1 MTGPPNRTPGQAPSG
16 RSAAEIE
23 AEIRAERARLAMED
37 DLGIVRVKELPL
49 ETESRDHARGQHGRH
64 AEANSRRGQPSS
76 RGPPGQPSLPGSN
89 GVAWGMDQV
98 WQDAI
103 AAKIFDDDEAETVK
117 NLDDL
122 GGGRLYD
129 NAAPVRPQTARIS
142 HMTMRILNQRNARS
156 GNHPAEHPAP
166 NKGGRPNP
174 NQGPAQ
180 PGRNNNPTAAN
191 LSSHRGN
198 NKSTLAPSARPKH
211 KVINVNPRARQVK
224 QPRAQP
230 VRASPAVL
238 PMRETT
244 INPNAPLSFEIENVI
259 QKVVVNF
266 SSRDINPA
274 LPALI
279 LLSAAAPPELGF
291 MTVVIY
297 NNKYC
302 EWPVSAWFDY
312 STGADNL
319 LTAIFQNDGGQ
330 QGYGLQFKDYDDL
343 VKFMDTVKLL
353 QAGKHPNQVGSASVP
368 APTVIRTPTPT
379 VTRTPTPT
387 AIAATARNTLQPEA
401 PREASNTGSVRPRAA
416 SPQVPTPTNV
426 PSISGTTLVPAGF
439 SEPTT
444 PSTHPD
450 VNSAEAGPMLAF
462 RNAAIVTCRT
472 LFQFFHLTGAA
483 TNGTTMT
490 VEDMEQTAEGI
501 RSGVLEHSMN
511 TARAQGASE
520 EQIQVL
526 RDTINEYFRSQLA
539 EVQRAVTNFRRVYS
553 IDFLMSRRSAAISPE
568 VSMADIPDL
577 PQPGSSSSRG
587 RVPSRGRASPYQN
600 ATPDKP
606 QISKSASAMQWVLSG
621 DAPTEPGSGIPNPEV
636 DTTPTAPSS
645 AQATGPSVVGL
656 GGTPDTGLQNSR
668 WASGGEAPKHANCF
682 TGLRYEKSWSKR
694 TYLDDLAQLDP
705 NTAVTAD
712 TESIMDHFFPLP
724 DATRAQP
731 SPQASTVDGNRD
743 KMEDLSVDMSRLSI
757 QSPTAP
763 PRRSARLAASAEA
776 SGYAARQYRELCT
789 QPTSAGSTPSVLSLE
804 TQATPR
810 PFTMASRATVTD
822 SNPSPVSITAQV
834 PSGLRPAPTLA
845 QTEPS
850 TSAEPI
856 RSASTQPPPAVP
868 AQSPATTAARPGV
881 RGLGASR
888 HSDGV
893 APSNSGNFDFY
904 LPNSARR

>member
-1 MTGPPNRTPGQAPSG
+1 MTGAPNRTSGQAPSG

-37 DLGIVRVKELPL
+37 DLGIARVEELPL
-49 ETESRDHARGQHGRH
+49 ETESRDRARGQHGRH

-76 RGPPGQPSLPGSN
+76 RGPSGQPSLPGSN

-129 NAAPVRPQTARIS
+129 NAAPARPQKAWIS

-156 GNHPAEHPAP
+156 GNNPAEHPTP

-180 PGRNNNPTAAN
+180 PGRNNTPTAAN
-191 LSSHRGN
+191 SSSHGGN
-198 NKSTLAPSARPKH
+198 NKSVPAPSARSKH
-211 KVINVNPRARQVK
+211 KAINVNPRARQVN

-244 INPNAPLSFEIENVI
+244 INPNAPLSFETENVI

-330 QGYGLQFKDYDDL
+330 QGYGLQFKDYGDL
-343 VKFMDTVKLL
+343 VKFRDTVALL

-379 VTRTPTPT
+379 AVAT
-387 AIAATARNTLQPEA
+387 TARNTLQPEA
-401 PREASNTGSVRPRAA
+401 PGEASNVGSMRPRAA
-416 SPQVPTPTNV
+416 SPPVPTPTNV
-426 PSISGTTLVPAGF
+426 PSISEMTLVPAGF

-450 VNSAEAGPMLAF
+450 VNSAETDPMLAF
-462 RNAAIVTCRT
+462 RNAAIITCRT
-472 LFQFFHLTGAA
+472 LFQFFHLTGTA

-520 EQIQVL
+520 EQIQVI

-539 EVQRAVTNFRRVYS
+539 EGQRAVTNSRRVYS
-553 IDFLMSRRSAAISPE
+553 YDFLMSRRVAAISPKI
-568 VSMADIPDL
+568 SMADIPDL
-577 PQPGSSSSRG
+577 PQLRSSSSRG
-587 RVPSRGRASPYQN
+587 RVSSRGRATPYQS
-600 ATPDKP
+600 ATPDQP

-621 DAPTEPGSGIPNPEV
+621 DAPSGMPNTGA

-645 AQATGPSVVGL
+645 AQATVPSAVGL

-668 WASGGEAPKHANCF
+668 WASGGEAPKHANWF
-682 TGLRYEKSWSKR
+682 TGLGYEKAWSKR

-705 NTAVTAD
+705 NTAVTAG
-712 TESIMDHFFPLP
+712 TEDIMDHYFPLP
-724 DATRAQP
+724 DASRAQP

-743 KMEDLSVDMSRLSI
+743 NMEDLSVDMSRLSI

-763 PRRSARLAASAEA
+763 PRRSARLARLARLAASAEA
-776 SGYAARQYRELCT
+776 SGYATRQYRELRT
-789 QPTSAGSTPSVLSLE
+789 QPTSAGSTPSVPSLE
-804 TQATPR
+804 TQATSR
-810 PFTMASRATVTD
+810 SFNMESRATLMA

-834 PSGLRPAPTLA
+834 PNGLRPAPTLT

-868 AQSPATTAARPGV
+868 AQSPATTVARPGV
-881 RGLGASR
+881 RGLAASR
-888 HSDGV
+888 HSDGI